1 MEKISFFDL
10 VSYLLPGSILIWG
23 IPPFY
28 KFDLWGNTLFA
39 CNNELFSSFV
49 LLFFAYLIGMIIHE
63 IAEISEIE
71 DKAGNNLLWK
81 HKWITQIYEKKLKQE
96 KRDIINNELNTLNI
110 NTESRDFQ
118 IGYFNK
124 IRQGQDIRYIH
135 AQSIL
140 FRNSFIVA
148 ILLLFIWL
156 VYDIYSCV
164 CWSIILQHSICFLFA
179 ALMTFWLAVRRKKA
193 IIRTIFWNHANKLSK

>member
-23 IPPFY
+23 VLPICS
-28 KFDLWGNTLFA
+28 FDFFGNGLFIG
-39 CNNELFSSFV
+39 NNELFVSLV
-49 LLFFAYLIGMIIHE
+49 LIFFAYLIGMFIHE
-63 IAEISEIE
+63 IAEILEKE
-71 DKAGNNLLWK
+71 NKTGNKPMWRY
-81 HKWITQIYEKKLKQE
+81 KWVTQVYLKKIKQE

-110 NTESRDFQ
+110 NPESRDFQ
-118 IGYFNK
+118 IKYFNK
-124 IRQGQDIRYIH
+124 ISQGQDTKYIH

>member
-23 IPPFY
+23 VLPICS
-28 KFDLWGNTLFA
+28 FDFFGNGLFIG
-39 CNNELFSSFV
+39 NNELFVSLV
-49 LLFFAYLIGMIIHE
+49 LIFFAYLIGMFIHE
-63 IAEISEIE
+63 IAEILEKE
-71 DKAGNNLLWK
+71 NKTGNKPMWRY
-81 HKWITQIYEKKLKQE
+81 KWVTQVYLKKIKQE

-110 NTESRDFQ
+110 NPESRDFQ
-118 IGYFNK
+118 IKYFNK
-124 IRQGQDIRYIH
+124 ISQGQDTKYIH

-140 FRNSFIVA
+140 LNSFIVA